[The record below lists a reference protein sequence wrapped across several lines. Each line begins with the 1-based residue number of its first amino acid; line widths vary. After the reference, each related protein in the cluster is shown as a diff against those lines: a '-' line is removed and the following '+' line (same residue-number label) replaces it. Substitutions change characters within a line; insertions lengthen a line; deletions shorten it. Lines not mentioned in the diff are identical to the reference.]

1 MSDNVI
7 EVGNQMEEDEGS
19 LDRIVFRNVLKEST
33 SNDMYGDID
42 SQDNSSCASNK
53 SWDMKKDGVRKIRRI
68 LCTMMPLMIKKS
80 MI

>member
-42 SQDNSSCASNK
+42 SQDNSSLNSNK
-53 SWDMKKDGVRKIRRI
+53 SWDMLKDGGQED
-68 LCTMMPLMIKKS
+68 
-80 MI
+80 